1 LLFTTGKGKSIA
13 CRQMAR
19 ALFCAV
25 PSSELVGRGKRS
37 LSSLLSKAAKQ
48 HGGRVCAI
56 YAGKEAACE
65 IAFLLSDAHGGFE
78 WLSPR
83 VAIKKISFAAPG
95 KYAMS
100 SCLKL
105 SGTKSRV
112 LAGLLP
118 SQDCEGGVP
127 ESEIKASATSLSI
140 FVQGKLVLRAGV
152 SYEKQDE

>member
-1 LLFTTGKGKSIA
+1 LLLTTGKGKSIA
-13 CRQMAR
+13 CRQVAR

-25 PSSELVGRGKRS
+25 PSSKIEGRGKRS
-37 LSSLLSKAAKQ
+37 LSSMLSKAAKQ

-56 YAGKEAACE
+56 YAHKKAACE

-83 VAIKKISFAAPG
+83 IIVKKITFAAPG
-95 KYAMS
+95 KHAVS
-100 SCLKL
+100 TCLKL
-105 SGTKSRV
+105 SGTKARV
-112 LAGLLP
+112 LSALMP
-118 SQDCEGGVP
+118 SQDCEGCGI
-127 ESEIKASATSLSI
+127 ESEIKASAASLSI